1 MLEPIDI
8 VAEFGSDPDVAAV
21 DAYVRSVMQTGLDE
35 LAHQRRWPIL
45 G

>member
-21 DAYVRSVMQTGLDE
+21 DAYVRSVMQTALDGL
-35 LAHQRRWPIL
+35 ARQRRWPIL